1 MKKKLM
7 EVSMKTS
14 FVLIL
19 IVSSLLG
26 CTSQKLKNELKSE
39 VSTVKDIKNENDLL
53 ISENQFINQNQ
64 KLNEGQKV
72 NLQSLMAKT
81 SETNKLI
88 DSEILKTKSVLFKSL
103 VSTDNNKYK
112 IKVLE
117 GQLLKLNKKRIRN
130 TLNAYKE
137 AKVIV
142 GKSDVSLEKTLEYID
157 RRSVHDF

>member
-1 MKKKLM
+1 
-7 EVSMKTS
+7 MKTS

-19 IVSSLLG
+19 IVSSLLS

-53 ISENQFINQNQ
+53 VSENQFINQNQ

-88 DSEILKTKSVLFKSL
+88 DSEILKTKSVLFKNL

-117 GQLLKLNKKRIRN
+117 SQLLKLNKKRIRN

-137 AKVIV
+137 AKNIV
-142 GKSDVSLEKTLEYID
+142 GKSDISLEKTLEYID